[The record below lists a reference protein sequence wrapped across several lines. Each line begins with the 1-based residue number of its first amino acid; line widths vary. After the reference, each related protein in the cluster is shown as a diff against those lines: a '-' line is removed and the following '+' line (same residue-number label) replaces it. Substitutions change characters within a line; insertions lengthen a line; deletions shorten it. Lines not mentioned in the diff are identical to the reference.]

1 MINLVRRNLGSY
13 IVKSH
18 VSFSTPLRF
27 FSSSSSSSSSERQ
40 QLLRTNP
47 KVFDILLHRHHF
59 TPELASRVA
68 SALAHL
74 KTPEKADS
82 VLSFF
87 KESGFSNT
95 RLEKIVK
102 YRPRLLSASLEASIK
117 PKIRVFQDLGFSSD
131 DISIIISSNPAILHL
146 SVNNNIIPTLS
157 LLKGLLGSDYDLAR
171 LLRLSAWFVT
181 TNLEQ
186 TMVPNFDFLKSFGIP
201 MERLFLIL
209 HSYPR
214 FFLLKPDIL
223 RRSVDKAEEM
233 GIDRCSKVF
242 IYAVRSIA
250 SMSNEAWE
258 LKLQGFRDLGFSESE
273 ILAMFV
279 KAPSAFSGSMVKIKK
294 VKEVLLGTGKF
305 SMSCIVNNPM
315 SLACSI
321 ERRFK
326 PRIRILEILERRNLI
341 TNWPGLG
348 KVYTLTDEK
357 FFQKFISPYMDEVSD
372 VYVPMSSVRG
382 RRLLC

>member
-1 MINLVRRNLGSY
+1 MINLVRKNLASY

-18 VSFSTPLRF
+18 VSFSTPLRLF
-27 FSSSSSSSSSERQ
+27 SSSSSSSSSSERQ

-47 KVFDILLHRHHF
+47 KVFDLLLHRHHF

-82 VLSFF
+82 
-87 KESGFSNT
+87 
-95 RLEKIVK
+95 LEKIVK
-102 YRPRLLSASLEASIK
+102 YKPRFLSASLEASIK

-201 MERLFLIL
+201 TERLLLIL
-209 HSYPR
+209 HCYPS

-223 RRSVDKAEEM
+223 KRSVEKVEEM
-233 GIDRCSKVF
+233 GIDRRSKVF

-250 SMSNEAWE
+250 SLSNESWE
-258 LKLQGFRDLGFSESE
+258 LKLQGFRDLGFSENE

-279 KAPSAFSGSMVKIKK
+279 KAPSAFCVSMVKIKK

-305 SMSCIVNNPM
+305 NKSSIVNNPM
-315 SLACSI
+315 SFACSV
-321 ERRFK
+321 EKRLK
-326 PRIRILEILERRNLI
+326 PRIRILEIMERRKLI
-341 TNWPGLG
+341 TKWPGLG
-348 KVYTLTDEK
+348 KVCTLTDDK
-357 FFQKFISPYMDEVSD
+357 FFHKFISPYMDEVSD
-372 VYVPMSSVRG
+372 VCTFR
-382 RRLLC
+382 